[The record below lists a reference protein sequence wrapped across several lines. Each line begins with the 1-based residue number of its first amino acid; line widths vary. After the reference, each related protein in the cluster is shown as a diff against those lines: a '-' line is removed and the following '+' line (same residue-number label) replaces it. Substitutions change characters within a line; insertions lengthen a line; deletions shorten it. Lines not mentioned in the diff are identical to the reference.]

1 MRHKIG
7 GHIMD
12 WIKHLCI
19 QVLVL
24 SIVLCGASIVWS
36 QESEEDEKAEQLKFP
51 TTEEEIIKILGKD
64 SPNLKGRGR
73 GGLPLQDNDQSLFG
87 SKTGARGLAGIAE
100 DEEALAEAPK
110 TGALVLFDYNS
121 ATIKEESKP
130 LLRTYGKVLQGDLA
144 DAVLVIAG
152 HTDSKGSDQYNLALS
167 QRRAEAVKQFLVSE
181 YHIADIRLITKPYG
195 EGKPIASNEN
205 PEGRAK
211 NRRVEFI
218 RIQ

>member
-1 MRHKIG
+1 
-7 GHIMD
+7 MD
-12 WIKHLCI
+12 WIKYLGIH
-19 QVLVL
+19 VLVL
-24 SIVLCGASIVWS
+24 SIVFCGSGIAWS
-36 QESEEDEKAEQLKFP
+36 EDDSTLKFP
-51 TTEEEIIKILGKD
+51 TTEEEIVELLGVK
-64 SPNLKGRGR
+64 PPEFKGR
-73 GGLPLQDNDQSLFG
+73 GGLPSQNNDQSLFG

-100 DEEALAEAPK
+100 DEGALAEAPK
-110 TGALVLFDYNS
+110 AGALVLFDYNS

-167 QRRAEAVKQFLVSE
+167 QRRAEAVKQFLMAE
-181 YHIADIRLITKPYG
+181 YQIADIRLITKPYG
-195 EGKPIASNEN
+195 ESKPIAPNETS
-205 PEGRAK
+205 EGRAK